1 MQDAIKSDSYVVIWP
16 DTIQAKDIN
25 EMVMSGISND
35 EIEKIISSN
44 SFKGLRAQMKFVS
57 WKKV

>member
-1 MQDAIKSDSYVVIWP
+1 
-16 DTIQAKDIN
+16 
-25 EMVMSGISND
+25 VMSGISND

-44 SFKGLRAQMKFVS
+44 SFKGLRAQMRFVS

>member
-1 MQDAIKSDSYVVIWP
+1 
-16 DTIQAKDIN
+16 
-25 EMVMSGISND
+25 MSGISPN

-44 SFKGLRAQMKFVS
+44 TFKGLRAQMRFVN